1 MSTDLAFRYDKY
13 SNKLYI
19 NIATN
24 MPTKITIEYVPRFDS
39 VDDIVSDYW
48 IDVLVRMSVAMA
60 KIVVGRI
67 RSRYTQSNA
76 LWTQDGETMLN
87 EGKEEL
93 TALRERLQ
101 THSNYSY
108 PMD

>member
-1 MSTDLAFRYDKY
+1 MSTDLVFRYDKY

-67 RSRYTQSNA
+67 RSRYTQNNA
-76 LWTQDGETMLN
+76 LWQGDGAQLLN
-87 EGKEEL
+87 EGTAEL
-93 TALRERLQ
+93 SAIREHLENN
-101 THSNYSY
+101 T
-108 PMD
+108 